1 MMNAPS
7 SLPDI
12 DQLAPASPR
21 TSPQRRQGNA
31 LLALWAGRQGV
42 PPQTKGRTTLHLSR
56 SRPRRM
62 GRSGRVVLIW
72 VLIWYAVA
80 QFGLVFLKDRW
91 QPIAPSNEAIKG
103 PRLRQLVAEEPDR
116 PLTLMLGSSRTCW
129 ALRAGVLDGMAGPD
143 GQPQRVYNFG
153 IPSTG
158 PIHEWLYL
166 RDMIA
171 EGIRPRLLLVE
182 FLPPLLCAPQRG
194 VLSEET
200 TTAYPWMSARDFV
213 RMTPY
218 LARPARRGRDWLQAQ
233 IAPCYAF
240 RLQLHAELRRA
251 AFGISF
257 PPLPAVDE
265 WGWRTMTPKLLPAWE
280 RARNVQR
287 EHDGYSPGLSHFRM
301 AKGPSQA
308 LHDLLGL
315 CRRERIPVALV
326 LMPESSEFRALY
338 STEAKTATRGLLA
351 ELSRDYDTPII
362 DANHW
367 VDDADFED
375 GHHVMAHGADVFTR
389 HMREEI
395 QRLLARSDSPSTSR
409 E

>member
-1 MMNAPS
+1 MINAPS
-7 SLPDI
+7 SLAGAG
-12 DQLAPASPR
+12 QLPPAPPR
-21 TSPQRRQGNA
+21 TSPQRQQGNP
-31 LLALWAGRQGV
+31 LLALRAGRHNASS
-42 PPQTKGRTTLHLSR
+42 QTKGNTALHLSL

-62 GRSGRVVLIW
+62 GRSARVVLIW
-72 VLIWYAVA
+72 FLAWYAVA
-80 QFGLVFLKDRW
+80 QCALILVKDRW
-91 QPIAPSNEAIKG
+91 QPIAPSNESIKG
-103 PRLRQLVAEEPDR
+103 PRLRELVAEEPDR

-129 ALRAGVLDGMAGPD
+129 ALRAGSLDGMPGPD

-166 RDMIA
+166 RQMVA

-194 VLSEET
+194 VLSEEG
-200 TTAYPWMSARDFV
+200 TTAYPWMSGRDFV

-218 LARPARRGRDWLQAQ
+218 LARPGRRGRDWLQANL
-233 IAPCYAF
+233 APCYAF
-240 RLQLHAELRRA
+240 RLQLHAEVQRA
-251 AFGISF
+251 AFGVPF

-280 RARNVQR
+280 RTRNVQR
-287 EHDGYSPGLSHFRM
+287 EQGGYSPGLGHFRM
-301 AKGPSQA
+301 GKGPKRA
-308 LHDLLGL
+308 LRDLLAL

-326 LMPESSEFRALY
+326 LMPESSEFRAVY
-338 STEAKTATRGLLA
+338 SPEARAATRGLLA
-351 ELSRDYDTPII
+351 KLSHDYDAAVI
-362 DANHW
+362 DANLW

-375 GHHVMAHGADVFTR
+375 GHHVMAHGADVFTNR
-389 HMREEI
+389 LRGEI
-395 QRLLARSDSPSTSR
+395 QQLLMRTALRDT